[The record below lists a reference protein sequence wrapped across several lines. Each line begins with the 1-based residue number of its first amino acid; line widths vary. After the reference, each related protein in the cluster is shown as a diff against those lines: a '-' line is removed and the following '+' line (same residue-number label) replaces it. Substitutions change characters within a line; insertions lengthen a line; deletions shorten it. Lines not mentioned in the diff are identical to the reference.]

1 MFPIFCFQSARWPPP
16 TKAQLT
22 EFREAF
28 NMFDINKTG
37 SVTTKELGDVLRNM
51 GQEPSETEL
60 RHMVDEVD
68 EDGSGSIEFE
78 EFVEMMMNKIHET
91 ELDVELREAFTIFD
105 KNGDGFIG
113 PRELK
118 EVMAM
123 MGERLTEVEVEAM
136 IREADKDGDGKVNYK
151 EFYAMVMMDPA

>member
-1 MFPIFCFQSARWPPP
+1 MSARWPPP
-16 TKAQLT
+16 SRAQLA

-37 SVTTKELGDVLRNM
+37 SVTTKELGDVLRSM

-60 RHMVDEVD
+60 THMVDEVD

-123 MGERLTEVEVEAM
+123 MGERLTEIEIDAM
-136 IREADKDGDGKVNYK
+136 IREADTDGDGKVNYK
-151 EFYAMVMMDPA
+151 EFYAMIMMEPA